1 MDSTTKPVRN
11 VVKKNVISTDHYIGI
26 INGGLIKVSYVIV
39 FKDDDKYIQEK
50 YNYYKSI
57 YDTKEPI
64 KCEYYPTITPDEHFD
79 KFVEHCN
86 SENVYND
93 KNIFKL
99 GFGNCKTEL
108 MKITNTYASKFPPI
122 VRKRVESDKK
132 KKPTEKKVVEKKPTT
147 KKIDIGENNS
157 DDEKESSND
166 EKESSNDE
174 KESSDDEKTKPMEV
188 KTRGRKAKVVEIKS
202 DDEKTKPIEIKTRG
216 RKAKVVEIK
225 SDDEKE
231 SSSDEKAKPIEIKT
245 KGKKTKVI
253 EDIKIDDEKVKPVE
267 EIKSKGKKVKIDE
280 PKSEDDDEINIS
292 SDENED
298 IVEKKKK

>member
-1 MDSTTKPVRN
+1 MDSTTIKPVRN
-11 VVKKNVISTDHYIGI
+11 VIKKNVISTDHYIGI
-26 INGGLIKVSYVIV
+26 INGGLIKATYVIV

-64 KCEYYPTITPDEHFD
+64 RCEYYPTITPDEHFD

-157 DDEKESSND
+157 DD